1 MDLEESRFYYAGQDM
16 NFTIF
21 SDSPCRVKH
30 LESIPLPMGQ
40 NPVDVYAIEP
50 GANSQWVVVQQTEQG
65 KSRLKFF
72 VREGGTF
79 HESHRHHLPQHLRK
93 NILQRVRKLSGDSE
107 PPLAA

>member
-1 MDLEESRFYYAGQDM
+1 MDLDENRFYYAGLDM

-21 SDSPCRVKH
+21 SDSPCRVRH

-40 NPVDVYAIEP
+40 NSVDVYAIEP
-50 GANSQWVVVQQTEQG
+50 GVASHWVVVQQTEQR

-72 VREGGTF
+72 VREGERF
-79 HESHRHHLPQHLRK
+79 HESLRHHLPEHLK
-93 NILQRVRKLSGDSE
+93 ENILRRVHKLSGDGE